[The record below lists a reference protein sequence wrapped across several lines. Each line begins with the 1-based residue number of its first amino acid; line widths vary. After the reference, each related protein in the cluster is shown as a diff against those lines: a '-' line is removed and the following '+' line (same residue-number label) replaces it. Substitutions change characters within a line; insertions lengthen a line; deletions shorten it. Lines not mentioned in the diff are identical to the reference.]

1 MSNIKLSMTDWN
13 IPQTTP
19 PINLG
24 DSGENNAILISI
36 DIDNK
41 IDFDDVKY
49 YFDIMDKIDG
59 EKTISRTQEM
69 ELVEHTDIF
78 LLDIKHINPEWHK
91 KITGQDN
98 APVLRFLDYLESKW
112 KRVRLRHVLVP
123 WYSDQMEY
131 IEEMGKKLHW
141 YKCVERME
149 ILPYHRLGEYKRKAL
164 WWKYPLEWVEPPKSE
179 VIDKAKK
186 ILEKYYN
193 NNI

>member
-69 ELVEHTDIF
+69 ELVEHTETHSLDMHPLSQWLGKDGVKYLQVRCEYTDNTDAENPIDIIVKSNTF
-78 LLDIKHINPEWHK
+78 KGVVHLGL
-91 KITGQDN
+91 
-98 APVLRFLDYLESKW
+98 YL
-112 KRVRLRHVLVP
+112 
-123 WYSDQMEY
+123 
-131 IEEMGKKLHW
+131 
-141 YKCVERME
+141 
-149 ILPYHRLGEYKRKAL
+149 
-164 WWKYPLEWVEPPKSE
+164 
-179 VIDKAKK
+179 
-186 ILEKYYN
+186 
-193 NNI
+193 